1 MYHSMARQANMNKE
15 NAPGSNIQKPISRI
29 TRARAKALGISGDA
43 LPLQAKHES
52 NRVLQP
58 NCKRASSD
66 NRPTDVGSSFQS
78 KRRAVLKEVTNMP
91 LNDLNTKIINGTKI
105 QASKNTR
112 TVVEWN
118 TMVVPA
124 VCVGPQDQKGK
135 IKVTDD
141 MTKQS
146 VKELRQ
152 ITAQLKLVNDLESK
166 PSIYYNPKALRSS
179 LPKGE
184 LHIFNKVE
192 AANDQVIVNID
203 SKHKDPQMCSL
214 YAAEI
219 YNNLRAAE
227 LKGKPLVN
235 YMKTV
240 QRDITQEMRGILIDW
255 LVEVCE
261 EYKLKSETLY
271 LTVTLIDQYLS
282 KMYIE
287 KQRLQLLGITCML
300 IASKYEEIIAPRV
313 EDFCFITDG
322 TYTRRE
328 VLDMEHQVVDMLSFQ
343 ISVPTVIKFLRRFI
357 LAAQSS
363 YKVHQYNTVHH
374 LSSWSVTQLIIKNVF
389 LSNKNDLILQVPI
402 VELEYLANYLAE
414 LTLTEYSFLKFP
426 PSLIAASAVFLAKWT
441 LDQVEH
447 PWNPTL
453 EHYTNYKASKLK
465 ETVLALQDI
474 QLNKE
479 ATLHAI
485 RQKYMQNKVYSLYIF

>member
-29 TRARAKALGISGDA
+29 TRARAKALGISGDT

-91 LNDLNTKIINGTKI
+91 LNDLNKKIINGTKI
-105 QASKNTR
+105 QASKNTGI
-112 TVVEWN
+112 VVEWN

-152 ITAQLKLVNDLESK
+152 ITAQLKLVNDLENK

-184 LHIFNKVE
+184 IHIFNKVE
-192 AANDQVIVNID
+192 VANDQVIVDID

-227 LKGKPLVN
+227 LKGRPLVN

-322 TYTRRE
+322 TYARRE
-328 VLDMEHQVVDMLSFQ
+328 VLDMERQVVDVLSFQ

-363 YKVHQYNTVHH
+363 YK
-374 LSSWSVTQLIIKNVF
+374 
-389 LSNKNDLILQVPI
+389 VPI

-447 PWNPTL
+447 TWNPTL
-453 EHYTNYKASKLK
+453 EHYTNYKASKLT

-485 RQKYMQNKVYSLYIF
+485 RQKYMQNKFHKVASLTSQKPVKPLS

>member
-15 NAPGSNIQKPISRI
+15 NAPGSSIQKPISRI
-29 TRARAKALGISGDA
+29 TRARAKALGISGDT

-91 LNDLNTKIINGTKI
+91 LNDLNIKIINGTKI

-112 TVVEWN
+112 IVVGWN

-184 LHIFNKVE
+184 IHIFNKVE
-192 AANDQVIVNID
+192 AANAQVIVDID

-227 LKGKPLVN
+227 LKGRPLVN

-328 VLDMEHQVVDMLSFQ
+328 VLDMERQVVDVLSFQ

-363 YKVHQYNTVHH
+363 YKV
-374 LSSWSVTQLIIKNVF
+374 
-389 LSNKNDLILQVPI
+389 PI

-414 LTLTEYSFLKFP
+414 LTLTEHSFLKFP

-485 RQKYMQNKVYSLYIF
+485 RQKYMQNKFNKVATLISQKPVKHLS